1 MRLPAIRSWLLRWCE
16 LKATLYAPP
25 STSGRLLELARLGIL
40 GAIVDAETGKKYES
54 TRDEFSRNDSAN
66 RRAADFAHHEYV
78 MGGFS
83 QLQRRVLIAGV
94 LPIGWCTVD
103 EWAWFADLKK
113 VYVPLYD
120 LESGQCRA
128 PIKSGH
134 ACTLSRI
141 FGEPRCWR
149 HRNVSAQPIT
159 YIAAD
164 GAELT
169 ETLCPAPDP
178 ETGWDGRARD
188 LDGEALPDDAR
199 RVRVLRA
206 KPVYIDREELAKLL
220 GLTVW
225 EVREAG
231 RTARAQ
237 LTERLIEEQA
247 A

>member
-1 MRLPAIRSWLLRWCE
+1 MRWCE

-40 GAIVDAETGKKYES
+40 GAIVDPSTGKKYES

-78 MGGFS
+78 MGQFT

-103 EWAWFADLKK
+103 EWAWFADLKP
-113 VYVPLYD
+113 VFTPLYD
-120 LESGQCRA
+120 LENGKCGA
-128 PIKSGH
+128 PTKRGF
-134 ACTLSRI
+134 ACTLPRV
-141 FGEPRCWR
+141 FGEPRCWIHAGISSR
-149 HRNVSAQPIT
+149 PLTYVAQ
-159 YIAAD
+159 D
-164 GAELT
+164 GAELAN
-169 ETLCPAPDP
+169 TLCPAPDP

-237 LTERLIEEQA
+237 LIERLIKERA